1 MCSRMCSRMYV
12 LVLGSGP
19 WYILVLDIFMI
30 LFKRTGWARLLGST
44 PPPPPPPP
52 QCSHILRIVSIDK
65 RNGYFWRCQLFP
77 LGIAPLNDYDTCC
90 CVCVCVWGEGGGRE
104 EEIALIFESSAA
116 GGVRR
121 KPVLKMLENETV
133 THVGVLGNNIIE
145 FRAININFSLD
156 CQSVSLVSMCSNPA

>member
-1 MCSRMCSRMYV
+1 M
-12 LVLGSGP
+12 
-19 WYILVLDIFMI
+19 
-30 LFKRTGWARLLGST
+30 
-44 PPPPPPPP
+44 
-52 QCSHILRIVSIDK
+52 
-65 RNGYFWRCQLFP
+65 FP

-145 FRAININFSLD
+145 FRAININFSLT
-156 CQSVSLVSMCSNPA
+156 VSLSAWSACAVTLLDCCTNSSSTNSSSTKLYVVSKYSYMCDCLIL